1 MLRVALTNC
10 MGMPASDG
18 MHTLRAR
25 QPHLVWLAHAGEVA
39 QWTAQLLG
47 WLWLGQ
53 QGMHLGWSLASGV
66 MAVAVWW
73 SLRVLCRGSGWAFR
87 RASAVVGVCGVMT
100 ALGVCLP
107 GILGSGL
114 WAHVSLW
121 VVAAVWGVWS
131 ALIETRSRVSTF
143 QSGGLPWQPVLAAV
157 LLGLGW
163 LVLSS
168 AGAAQAVATERG
180 LGEAL
185 VSVGVSLCLALCA
198 ALLYLRDRRP
208 ALRARACHSE
218 GLTLTSLL
226 APSSMGLMMGTLWL
240 GHDWCRGVNW
250 TVGQVVIAHVALMV
264 VLPALLG
271 CLAIAVQRVGSWNV
285 GSTARPDFASL
296 SLIAL
301 GGFMW
306 LGSAPPY
313 GFLAMLMSSLAW
325 ALHCN
330 RSRAASGMETP
341 ISRLTQR
348 GLAFVLG
355 PALLVW
361 VGMASPAMGP
371 LAMQSVLALLGA
383 VAGTVLVFVSLP
395 SPIQLRKAIG

>member
-1 MLRVALTNC
+1 
-10 MGMPASDG
+10 

-25 QPHLVWLAHAGEVA
+25 QPALVWLAHAGEVA

-73 SLRVLCRGSGWAFR
+73 ALRVLCRGSGWAFR
-87 RASAVVGVCGVMT
+87 SSSAVVGVFGVLT

-107 GILGSGL
+107 GVLGAGL
-114 WAHVSLW
+114 WAHVSLL
-121 VVAAVWGVWS
+121 VVAAVWGVWG
-131 ALIETRSRVSTF
+131 ALIETRSQVSTF
-143 QSGGLPWQPVLAAV
+143 QSGRLPWQPMLAAGLLGAGWLGLSSAV
-157 LLGLGW
+157 ATQAVAAELGLGDA
-163 LVLSS
+163 LAS
-168 AGAAQAVATERG
+168 A
-180 LGEAL
+180 
-185 VSVGVSLCLALCA
+185 GVSLCLALCA

-208 ALRARACHSE
+208 ALRARACRSE

-264 VLPALLG
+264 SLPAL
-271 CLAIAVQRVGSWNV
+271 VGGLLIV
-285 GSTARPDFASL
+285 GQQVAPWDIWSTDRQDFASL
-296 SLIAL
+296 SLVAL
-301 GGFMW
+301 GGLMW
-306 LGSAPPY
+306 LGRTQPY
-313 GFLAMLMSSLAW
+313 GILAMLMPSLAW

-330 RSRAASGMETP
+330 RSRAASGVGSQ

-348 GLAFVLG
+348 GLALALG

-361 VGMASPAMGP
+361 VGMASPAIGP
-371 LAMQSVLALLGA
+371 LAMQSVLAWLGM
-383 VAGTVLVFVSLP
+383 VAGIMLAFVSLP
-395 SPIQLRKAIG
+395 SKRPLRKAIG